1 MRAEMS
7 SVQLIWIHILLHFLI
22 YLFNFFK
29 TESFWLL
36 MSIAQQSLALSAG
49 REDDGER
56 KKLRTKRK
64 STALGGGEVE
74 KNTNNGMKQKQT
86 KTKCYVP

>member
-7 SVQLIWIHILLHFLI
+7 SVQLIWIHISLHFLI

-29 TESFWLL
+29 TVSFWLL

-49 REDDGER
+49 REDEE
-56 KKLRTKRK
+56 KKK
-64 STALGGGEVE
+64 
-74 KNTNNGMKQKQT
+74 
-86 KTKCYVP
+86 YVQNENPQH